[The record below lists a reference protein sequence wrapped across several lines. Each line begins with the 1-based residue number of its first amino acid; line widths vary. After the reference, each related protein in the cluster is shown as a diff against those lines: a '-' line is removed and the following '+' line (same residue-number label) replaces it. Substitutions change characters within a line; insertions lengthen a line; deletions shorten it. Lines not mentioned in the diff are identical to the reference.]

1 MKLTKVANKAAKEAS
16 DALGAS
22 LTPEEMAKVT
32 AVIAKAMEKAVQE
45 ASDLHRATCKEYL
58 NKKTDLAHQLQQEI
72 DRKEI
77 ALMANL
83 SSLR

>member
-16 DALGAS
+16 DVLGAS
-22 LTPEEMAKVT
+22 LTPEELTKVT
-32 AVIAKAMEKAVQE
+32 AVIAKAMEKAVQQ
-45 ASDLHRATCKEYL
+45 ASELHRATCQDYL
-58 NKKTDLAHQLQQEI
+58 RKKTDLAHELQHEI
-72 DRKEI
+72 ERKEI